1 MICVPLLLNM
11 MNLVAVRD
19 YKSLIE
25 LTQPKVYVC
34 RTKVSVLGEYILAE
48 CNLPHFLMPF
58 FLSRELGMLNENIAI

>member
-25 LTQPKVYVC
+25 LTLPKVYVC

-48 CNLPHFLMPF
+48 CNLPHF
-58 FLSRELGMLNENIAI
+58 